1 MPVEI
6 VNQQKLAFPRRWLKE
21 RLEEALSL
29 LGIPEGEVTF
39 VFMDDEAITHY
50 NRTYL
55 NRPYPTNVISFSQ
68 REGAFP
74 GVQPRLLGDVLISLE
89 TAFREAEAYGLPKR
103 HYLLSLAVHG
113 LLHLLGHEHERGR
126 FAAKLMLDKEIKL
139 LSALLGPKGAKMIKF
154 LRRREYMPA
163 KLAVNVDHVA
173 TVREARKVN
182 YPDPVHAAVLAELG
196 GAHGIVVHLRED
208 RRHIQDRDVRLLREI
223 VKTKLILE
231 MAATEEMIKIAK
243 EIKPDQVTL
252 VPERRQEI
260 TTEGGLK
267 VKGRTAKVRE
277 AVEELKE
284 VGLKVSIFI
293 DPDPEQLKAAAK
305 TGADIVEL
313 HTGHYAEA
321 KGPEEMDLEFSRLE
335 EAARV
340 ARDLGFEVHA
350 GHGLHYGNISPV
362 AAIPEIEEFSIGHA
376 IVARAIMVGM
386 KEAVREMLCLIER
399 AR

>member
-1 MPVEI
+1 
-6 VNQQKLAFPRRWLKE
+6 
-21 RLEEALSL
+21 
-29 LGIPEGEVTF
+29 
-39 VFMDDEAITHY
+39 
-50 NRTYL
+50 
-55 NRPYPTNVISFSQ
+55 
-68 REGAFP
+68 
-74 GVQPRLLGDVLISLE
+74 
-89 TAFREAEAYGLPKR
+89 
-103 HYLLSLAVHG
+103 
-113 LLHLLGHEHERGR
+113 
-126 FAAKLMLDKEIKL
+126 
-139 LSALLGPKGAKMIKF
+139 
-154 LRRREYMPA
+154 MPA

-208 RRHIQDRDVRLLREI
+208 RRHIQERDVRLLREI

-231 MAATEEMIKIAK
+231 MAATDEMINFAR
-243 EIKPDQVTL
+243 EVKPDQVTL

-267 VKGRTAKVRE
+267 VKGRVAKVRK
-277 AVEELKE
+277 AVEDLKE

-293 DPDPEQLKAAAK
+293 DPDVEQIKAAAK

-321 KGPEEMDLEFSRLE
+321 RAQEEMDLELSRLE

-340 ARDLGFEVHA
+340 AREQGFEVHA
-350 GHGLHYGNISPV
+350 GHGLHYQNISPV
-362 AAIPEIEEFSIGHA
+362 AAIPYIEEFSIGHA

-386 KEAVREMLCLIER
+386 KEAVEEMLFLIEK

>member
-1 MPVEI
+1 MPVELI
-6 VNQQKLAFPRRWLKE
+6 NQQKKRIPVKWLGEKLAQ
-21 RLEEALSL
+21 ALSL
-29 LGIPEGEVTF
+29 LGIPEKEATF
-39 VFMDDEAITHY
+39 IFVDDETITTY
-50 NRTYL
+50 NELYL

-68 REGAFP
+68 REGPF
-74 GVQPRLLGDVLISLE
+74 VELQPNLLGDVLISVD
-89 TAFREAEAYGLPKR
+89 TAFKEAETYGIPKK
-103 HYLLSLAVHG
+103 HYLLLLAIHG
-113 LLHLLGHEHERGR
+113 LLHLLGHEHEGGR
-126 FAAKLMLDKEIKL
+126 FAAKLMLEKEIKL
-139 LSALLGPKGAKMIKF
+139 VRSLLGRAGRKAVLF
-154 LRRREYMPA
+154 LQRREYMPA

-182 YPDPVHAAVLAELG
+182 YPDPIHAAVLAELG

-208 RRHIQDRDVRLLREI
+208 RRHIQDRDVRILREI
-223 VKTKLILE
+223 VKTKLVLE
-231 MAATEEMIKIAK
+231 MAATDEMINFAK
-243 EIKPDQVTL
+243 EVRPDQVTL

-260 TTEGGLK
+260 TTEGGLV
-267 VKGRTAKVRE
+267 VKGRISKVRK
-277 AVEELKE
+277 AVEDLKE
-284 VGLKVSIFI
+284 AGLKVSIFI
-293 DPDPEQLKAAAK
+293 DPDEEQLKAAAK

-313 HTGHYAEA
+313 HTGNYAEA

-340 ARDLGFEVHA
+340 ARELGFEVHA

-386 KEAVREMLCLIER
+386 KEAVEEMLFLIEK

>member
-6 VNQQKLAFPRRWLKE
+6 IDQQDLPVPRSWLRKK
-21 RLEEALSL
+21 LEEALL
-29 LGIPEGEVTF
+29 FLGIPEKEATF
-39 VFMDDEAITHY
+39 ILLDDFQITLY
-50 NRTYL
+50 NQQYL
-55 NRPYPTNVISFSQ
+55 GRPYPTNVISFSQ
-68 REGAFP
+68 REGPFAAI
-74 GVQPRLLGDVLISLE
+74 QPHLLGDALLSVE
-89 TAFREAEAYGLPKR
+89 TARREAKEYNLPFR
-103 HYLLSLAVHG
+103 HYLLALAIHG
-113 LLHLLGHEHERGR
+113 LLHLLGHEHETSPV
-126 FAAKLMLDKEIKL
+126 AAQLMVKKELKL
-139 LSALLGPKGAKMIKF
+139 LKGLLGVKARKILNF
-154 LRRREYMPA
+154 VRRREYMPA

-182 YPDPVHAAVLAELG
+182 YPDPIHAAVLAELG

-223 VKTKLILE
+223 VKTKLVLE
-231 MAATEEMIKIAK
+231 MAATEEMIKLAK
-243 EIKPDQVTL
+243 EIRPDQVTL

-277 AVEELKE
+277 VVEELKE
-284 VGLKVSIFI
+284 AGLKVSIFI

-305 TGADIVEL
+305 TGADVVEL

-321 KGPEEMDLEFSRLE
+321 KGPEEMELEFARLE
-335 EAARV
+335 EAARI

-350 GHGLHYGNISPV
+350 GHGLHYENITPV

-376 IVARAIMVGM
+376 IVARAIMIGM

>member
-1 MPVEI
+1 MPI
-6 VNQQKLAFPRRWLKE
+6 TLLNQQKEPLPVSWLKQ
-21 RLEEALSL
+21 RLEEALKV
-29 LGIPEGEVTF
+29 LGIPEKEANF
-39 VFMDDEAITHY
+39 VFVDDETITHY
-50 NRTYL
+50 NAWYL

-68 REGAFP
+68 REGPFTQI
-74 GVQPRLLGDVLISLE
+74 QPKLLGDVLISVD
-89 TAFREAEAYGLPKR
+89 TAWREAEEYGLPKR
-103 HYLLSLAVHG
+103 HYLLLLAVHG

-126 FAAKLMLDKEIKL
+126 FAAQLMLRKEYQVLRKL
-139 LSALLGPKGAKMIKF
+139 LGDKARKTLNF
-154 LRRREYMPA
+154 LQRREYMPA

-182 YPDPVHAAVLAELG
+182 YPDPIHAAVLAELG

-223 VKTKLILE
+223 VKTKLVLE

-243 EIKPDQVTL
+243 EIRPDQVTL

-267 VKGRTAKVRE
+267 VKGRTTKVRE

-284 VGLKVSIFI
+284 AGLKVSIFI

-321 KGPEEMDLEFSRLE
+321 KAQEEMDLEFTRLE

-340 ARDLGFEVHA
+340 AKDLGFEVHA

>member
-6 VNQQKLAFPRRWLKE
+6 IKEHPACIKLKWLKE
-21 RLEEALSL
+21 KLEKALAL
-29 LGIPEGEVTF
+29 LGVPQGEATLLLVS
-39 VFMDDEAITHY
+39 DETITQY
-50 NRTYL
+50 NTQYL
-55 NRPYPTNVISFSQ
+55 GRPYPTNVISFSQ

-74 GVQPRLLGDVLISLE
+74 EVQPHLLGDIVISLD
-89 TAFREAEAYGLPKR
+89 TAWREAEEYQVPKN
-103 HYLLSLAVHG
+103 HYLLALALHG
-113 LLHLLGHEHERGR
+113 LLHLLGYEHETSPWGAQRMVKR
-126 FAAKLMLDKEIKL
+126 EV
-139 LSALLGPKGAKMIKF
+139 ALLQELLGRSGQKIINF
-154 LRRREYMPA
+154 VRRREYMPA

-208 RRHIQDRDVRLLREI
+208 RRHIQDRDVRILREI

-231 MAATEEMIKIAK
+231 MAATEEMINIAK

-267 VKGRTAKVRE
+267 VKGRTNKVRE
-277 AVEELKE
+277 AVEALKE

-293 DPDPEQLKAAAK
+293 DPDAEQIKAAAK
-305 TGADIVEL
+305 TGADVVEL

-321 KGPEEMDLEFSRLE
+321 AGPEERELELTRLE

-350 GHGLHYGNISPV
+350 GHGLHYENICPV

-386 KEAVREMLCLIER
+386 KEAVREMLCLIAQ

>member
-6 VNQQKLAFPRRWLKE
+6 TNASGQRLGRAWLKE
-21 RLEEALSL
+21 KISEALSALGLGGREVHL
-29 LGIPEGEVTF
+29 LLVN
-39 VFMDDEAITHY
+39 DEEITRL
-50 NRTYL
+50 NTLYL

-68 REGAFP
+68 WEGEIP
-74 GVQPRLLGDVLISLE
+74 EGTTGHLGDIVISVD
-89 TAFREAEAYGLPKR
+89 TANREAREYGLPKK
-103 HYLLSLAVHG
+103 HYLLALAIHG
-113 LLHLLGHEHERGR
+113 LLHLLGHEHEKGR
-126 FAAKLMLDKEIKL
+126 YAARLMVKNEIRL
-139 LSALLGPKGAKMIKF
+139 LKKILGSRAQKIVKF
-154 LRRREYMPA
+154 VERREYMPA

-182 YPDPVHAAVLAELG
+182 YPDPVHAAVLVELS
-196 GAHGIVVHLRED
+196 GAHGVVVHLRED
-208 RRHIQDRDVRLLREI
+208 RRHIQDRDVRLIREI
-223 VKTKLILE
+223 VKTKMVLE

-243 EIKPDQVTL
+243 EVKPHQVTL

-267 VKGRTAKVRE
+267 VKGRIAKVRQ

-284 VGLKVSIFI
+284 AGLKVSIFI
-293 DPDPEQLKAAAK
+293 DPDVEQIKAAAK

-321 KGPEEMDLEFSRLE
+321 RGEKEQESELTRIE

-340 ARDLGFEVHA
+340 ARELGFEVHA
-350 GHGLHYGNISPV
+350 GHGLHYDNISPV

-386 KEAVREMLCLIER
+386 KEAVREMLCLIEK

>member
-1 MPVEI
+1 
-6 VNQQKLAFPRRWLKE
+6 
-21 RLEEALSL
+21 
-29 LGIPEGEVTF
+29 
-39 VFMDDEAITHY
+39 
-50 NRTYL
+50 
-55 NRPYPTNVISFSQ
+55 
-68 REGAFP
+68 
-74 GVQPRLLGDVLISLE
+74 
-89 TAFREAEAYGLPKR
+89 
-103 HYLLSLAVHG
+103 
-113 LLHLLGHEHERGR
+113 
-126 FAAKLMLDKEIKL
+126 
-139 LSALLGPKGAKMIKF
+139 
-154 LRRREYMPA
+154 MPA

-173 TVREARKVN
+173 TVREARKVH

-231 MAATEEMIKIAK
+231 MAATEEMIKFAK
-243 EIKPDQVTL
+243 EVRPDQVTL

-277 AVEELKE
+277 VVEELKE

-293 DPDPEQLKAAAK
+293 DPDPQQLKAAAK
-305 TGADIVEL
+305 TGADVVEL

-321 KGPEEMDLEFSRLE
+321 SGPEEMDLEFARLE

-340 ARDLGFEVHA
+340 AKDLGFEVHA
-350 GHGLHYGNISPV
+350 GHGLHYHNISPV

>member
-1 MPVEI
+1 MSVEI
-6 VNQQKLAFPRRWLKE
+6 TNLSGQRAPCAWLRNHLE
-21 RLEEALSL
+21 RALEELHLASKELHVL
-29 LGIPEGEVTF
+29 LV
-39 VFMDDEAITHY
+39 DDEEITRL
-50 NRTYL
+50 NTLYL
-55 NRPYPTNVISFSQ
+55 GRPWPTNVISFSQ
-68 REGAFP
+68 WEGPVP
-74 GVQPRLLGDVLISLE
+74 GGANPHLGDVVISWD
-89 TAFREAEAYGLPKR
+89 TAKREAATYSLAQR

-113 LLHLLGHEHERGR
+113 LLHLLGHEHERSPQG
-126 FAAKLMLDKEIKL
+126 AALMVRHEIRL
-139 LSALLGPKGAKMIKF
+139 LRKLLGPRGKKIVNF
-154 LRRREYMPA
+154 VRRREYMPA

-182 YPDPVHAAVLAELG
+182 YPDPVHAAVLVELA
-196 GAHGIVVHLRED
+196 GAHGVVVHLRED
-208 RRHIQDRDVRLLREI
+208 RRHIQDRDVRLIREL
-223 VKTKLILE
+223 VKTKMVLE
-231 MAATEEMIKIAK
+231 MAATEEMIKIAR
-243 EIKPDQVTL
+243 EIRPHQVTL

-267 VKGRTAKVRE
+267 VKGRVAKVRQ

-284 VGLKVSIFI
+284 AGLKVSIFI
-293 DPDPEQLKAAAK
+293 DPDVEQIKAAAK

-321 KGPEEMDLEFSRLE
+321 PGEEEQELELTRIE

-340 ARDLGFEVHA
+340 ARELGFEVHA
-350 GHGLHYGNISPV
+350 GHGLHYENISPV

-386 KEAVREMLCLIER
+386 KEAVREMLCLIEK

>member
-1 MPVEI
+1 MPIEI
-6 VNQQKLAFPRRWLKE
+6 INQQKKSIPVTWLKE
-21 RLEEALSL
+21 KLEKALSIL
-29 LGIPEGEVTF
+29 NLENKEANFILV
-39 VFMDDEAITHY
+39 DDEVITLY
-50 NRTYL
+50 NTEYL
-55 NRPYPTNVISFSQ
+55 DRPYPTNVISFSQ
-68 REGAFP
+68 YEGPFTEI
-74 GVQPRLLGDVLISLE
+74 QPDLLGDVIISVD
-89 TAFREAEAYGLPKR
+89 TAYREAEEYGLYKK
-103 HYLLSLAVHG
+103 HYLLMLAIHG
-113 LLHLLGHEHERGR
+113 LLHLLGHEHEGGLHATR
-126 FAAKLMLDKEIKL
+126 LMLNKEIELIQKL
-139 LSALLGPKGAKMIKF
+139 LGSRAQKLINF
-154 LRRREYMPA
+154 LKRREYMPA

-208 RRHIQDRDVRLLREI
+208 RRHIQERDVRLLREI

-231 MAATEEMIKIAK
+231 MAATDEMINFAR
-243 EIKPDQVTL
+243 EVKPDQVTL

-267 VKGRTAKVRE
+267 VKGRVAKVRK
-277 AVEELKE
+277 AVEDLKE

-293 DPDPEQLKAAAK
+293 DPDVEQIKAAAK

-321 KGPEEMDLEFSRLE
+321 RAQEEMDLELSRLE

-340 ARDLGFEVHA
+340 AREQGFEVHA
-350 GHGLHYGNISPV
+350 GHGLHYQNISPV
-362 AAIPEIEEFSIGHA
+362 AAIPYIEEFSIGHA

-386 KEAVREMLCLIER
+386 KEAVEEMLFLIEK

>member
-6 VNQQKLAFPRRWLKE
+6 LNQQAFPVPRAWLRKK
-21 RLEEALSL
+21 LEEALVA
-29 LGIPEGEVTF
+29 LGIPEKEATF
-39 VFMDDEAITHY
+39 ILLDDEQITAY
-50 NRTYL
+50 NTEYL
-55 NRPYPTNVISFSQ
+55 GRPYPTNVISFSQ
-68 REGAFP
+68 REGPFA
-74 GVQPRLLGDVLISLE
+74 GIQPQVLGDVLLSIE
-89 TAFREAEAYGLPKR
+89 TARREAEEYGLPFR
-103 HYLLSLAVHG
+103 HYLLALALHG

-126 FAAKLMLDKEIKL
+126 YAAWLMVRKELDL
-139 LSALLGPKGAKMIKF
+139 LTKLLGPRGRKTINF
-154 LRRREYMPA
+154 VRRREYMPA

-173 TVREARKVN
+173 TVREARKVD

-208 RRHIQDRDVRLLREI
+208 RRHIQDRDVRLLRE
-223 VKTKLILE
+223 VVQTKLILE

-243 EIKPDQVTL
+243 EIRPDQVTL

-267 VKGRTAKVRE
+267 VRGRTAKVRE
-277 AVEELKE
+277 VVEDLKE
-284 VGLKVSIFI
+284 AGLKVSIFI
-293 DPDPEQLKAAAK
+293 DPDPAQLKAAAK

-313 HTGHYAEA
+313 HTGNYAEA
-321 KGPEEMDLEFSRLE
+321 KGAEERELELVRLE

-386 KEAVREMLCLIER
+386 KDAVREMLCLIER